1 MIAFDD
7 AFHALP
13 LVAILRGLDA
23 EHALDVAGVLVE
35 AGFRVIEVPLN
46 SPEPF
51 ASIETIARHFGSS
64 AVIGAGTVLT
74 QADARRTLDA
84 GGRLVVAPNFD
95 ARVGKVA
102 VDAGVAWCPGV
113 LTPTEA
119 FGAIEAG
126 ATALKLFPAELVPPA
141 GVAAL
146 RAVLPRAAKLVMV
159 GGVTP
164 TTMGPYLKAG
174 ADGFGLGSAL
184 FKADRTLAD
193 IAARARD
200 FVAAFRADTA
210 TDRGASRFR

>member
-7 AFHALP
+7 AFNALP
-13 LVAILRGLDA
+13 LVAILRGLRPD
-23 EHALDVAGVLVE
+23 HAVDVAEVLVE

-51 ASIETIARHFGSS
+51 ASIEKIAARFGQQ
-64 AVIGAGTVLT
+64 AMIGAGTVLT
-74 QADARRTLDA
+74 AGDARRTLDA

-102 VDAGVAWCPGV
+102 VDTGAAWCPGV

-119 FGAIEAG
+119 FAAIEVG
-126 ATALKLFPAELVPPA
+126 ATALKIFPAELVPPA

-146 RAVLPRAAKLVMV
+146 RAVLPRDSRLIIV

-164 TTMGPYLKAG
+164 GTMEPYLKAG
-174 ADGFGLGSAL
+174 ANGFGLGSAL
-184 FKADRTLAD
+184 FKADRALGD
-193 IAARARD
+193 IAARARE
-200 FVAAFRADTA
+200 FVAAIRAGTNAD
-210 TDRGASRFR
+210 

>member
-1 MIAFDD
+1 MIAFND
-7 AFHALP
+7 AFAELP
-13 LVAILRGLDA
+13 LVAILRGLEPDRA
-23 EHALDVAGVLVE
+23 VDVAAVLVE

-51 ASIETIARHFGSS
+51 ISIERIAARFGGE

-74 QADARRTLDA
+74 EADARRTLDA

-95 ARVGKVA
+95 ARVGMA
-102 VDAGVAWCPGV
+102 ALAGDAAWCPGV

-119 FGAIEAG
+119 FAAIEAG
-126 ATALKLFPAELVPPA
+126 ATALKIFPAELVPPA

-146 RAVLPRAAKLVMV
+146 RAVLPRNAKLVIV
-159 GGVTP
+159 GGVAP
-164 TTMGPYLKAG
+164 GTMRPYLAAG

-184 FKADRTLAD
+184 FKPAYPLPD

-200 FVAAFRADTA
+200 FVAAIRADRDA
-210 TDRGASRFR
+210 P

>member
-1 MIAFDD
+1 MITFDD
-7 AFHALP
+7 AFAELP
-13 LVAILRGLDA
+13 LVAILRGLHPD
-23 EHALDVAGVLVE
+23 HALDVASVLVE

-51 ASIETIARHFGSS
+51 ASIERIAARFGED

-74 QADARRTLDA
+74 EADARRTLDA

-95 ARVGKVA
+95 ARVGKA
-102 VDAGVAWCPGV
+102 ALETGAAWCPGV

-119 FGAIEAG
+119 FAAIEEG
-126 ATALKLFPAELVPPA
+126 ATALKIFPAELVPPA

-146 RAVLPRAAKLVMV
+146 RAVLPRDAKLIIV

-164 TTMGPYLKAG
+164 TTMRPYVGAG

-184 FKADRTLAD
+184 FKPAYTVPDV
-193 IAARARD
+193 AARARD
-200 FVAAFRADTA
+200 FVAAIRAD
-210 TDRGASRFR
+210 RNSG